1 MRARPVVKRGSVA
14 QVAAADRV
22 EHPQRDLVGRA
33 GQHDVAVAAPVDVA
47 RRREAQPRSDPP
59 VRLAGAVVDGRPRPD
74 HVHQRLQQA
83 DVDHLA
89 VAGQVAMAERRQHGE
104 RAAHAGHLVGQGD
117 RRQGGRPVRLAGG
130 VRQRG
135 HALGHGA
142 EPGAVGV
149 GAGLPVAGHPQHHQ
163 AGVLRQQHRLGVEA
177 QPLQRPGP
185 EVLDQHVG
193 AAHQSQQ
200 HLAAVR
206 RLQIDLDRPLVPAHL
221 APVEA
226 VFSVALAQ
234 VAGAVTGV
242 RPLHLDHVRA
252 EVGQVPARGGAGED
266 GGQVEDDQT
275 GQRTMAGCAH
285 AGHVRAR
292 DSTNP

>member
-1 MRARPVVKRGSVA
+1 M
-14 QVAAADRV
+14 
-22 EHPQRDLVGRA
+22 A
-33 GQHDVAVAAPVDVA
+33 GPG
-47 RRREAQPRSDPP
+47 PTMSTSDSSRLMSITWPSP
-59 VRLAGAVVDGRPRPD
+59 VRSRWRSAASTAKAPRMP
-74 HVHQRLQQA
+74 VTSSA
-83 DVDHLA
+83 
-89 VAGQVAMAERRQHGE
+89 
-104 RAAHAGHLVGQGD
+104 RAI
-117 RRQGGRPVRLAGG
+117 GGRVGGPVRLAGG

-135 HALGHGA
+135 HAFSHGA

-200 HLAAVR
+200 HLAPLR

-226 VFSVALAQ
+226 VLSVALAQ

-242 RPLHLDHVRA
+242 RPLHLDHVCA
-252 EVGQVPARGGAGED
+252 EVGQMTARGRAGED
-266 GGQVEDDQT
+266 GGQVEDDQA
-275 GQRTMAGCAH
+275 GQWTMAGCAH
-285 AGHVRAR
+285 GAHPRAR
-292 DSTNP
+292 GSTNP